1 MFWLRQE
8 QGDVMIR
15 VEYPKFSVEA
25 VVSCL
30 LLTMSEAVVFVIVWK
45 LDLQLPVQS
54 VPITAK
60 GVDSNF
66 AHGDVYSIQNVVI
79 KFVSPVSFT
88 NKTTTV

>member
-30 LLTMSEAVVFVIVWK
+30 LITMSEAVVFVIVWK

-60 GVDSNF
+60 VVNSNPV
-66 AHGDVYSIQNVVI
+66 HGKVYSIQHYVTDT
-79 KFVSPVSFT
+79 PVSST

>member
-30 LLTMSEAVVFVIVWK
+30 LITMSEAVVFVIVWK
-45 LDLQLPVQS
+45 LDMQLPVQS

-60 GVDSNF
+60 GVDSKR
-66 AHGDVYSIQNVVI
+66 SISD
-79 KFVSPVSFT
+79 KYKS
-88 NKTTTV
+88 